1 MFQRTQL
8 QGMQFAFIIMLPSIL
23 LSGFVFPRAEMPT
36 PIYLISFLLP
46 ATYFIDILRGVVLRG
61 AGFADLSTSIVG
73 LTICTVVI
81 LLASVA
87 RFRKRLS

>member
-1 MFQRTQL
+1 
-8 QGMQFAFIIMLPSIL
+8 MQFAFIIMLPSIL

-61 AGFADLSTSIVG
+61 AGFADLSTSIFG

>member
-61 AGFADLSTSIVG
+61 AGFADLSMSIFG

>member
-1 MFQRTQL
+1 MLQRTQL
-8 QGMQFAFIIMLPSIL
+8 EGMQFAFIIMLPSIL

>member
-1 MFQRTQL
+1 
-8 QGMQFAFIIMLPSIL
+8 
-23 LSGFVFPRAEMPT
+23 MPT

>member
-1 MFQRTQL
+1 
-8 QGMQFAFIIMLPSIL
+8 MQFAFIIMLPSIL

-61 AGFADLSTSIVG
+61 AGFADLSASVVG

>member
-1 MFQRTQL
+1 
-8 QGMQFAFIIMLPSIL
+8 MQFAFIIMLPSIL